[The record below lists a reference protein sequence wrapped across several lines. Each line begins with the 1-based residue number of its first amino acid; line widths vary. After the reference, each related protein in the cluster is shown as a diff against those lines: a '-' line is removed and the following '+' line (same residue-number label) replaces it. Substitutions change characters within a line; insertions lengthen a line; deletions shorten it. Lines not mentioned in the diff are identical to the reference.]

1 MTFRVPA
8 LPSDFSIVD
17 QSGRPSLAFQ
27 KWWQTLKTALETQEG
42 AQDDLL
48 AAVVAAQAAA
58 DDAQTAA
65 DTAQSAASSA
75 STDAATAQTA
85 ADGANSVASLTN
97 SGVTPNPLTATD
109 AGADA
114 TITIAAHTRV
124 YGDGT
129 TLAIAGPTNLT
140 GRAYSTFYYVYYD
153 DATRA
158 DTTPTYQTTTSQATA
173 AQVGDR
179 HLVGSI
185 TTPAAAA
192 PPETGEYV
200 APPGV
205 GSVIP

>member
-27 KWWQTLKTALETQEG
+27 KWWQSLKTALETQEN

-48 AAVVAAQAAA
+48 AAVVAAQVAA

-65 DTAQSAASSA
+65 DTAQAAAVVAETSA
-75 STDAATAQTA
+75 DTAQA
-85 ADGANSVASLTN
+85 SADGANSVASLTA

-124 YGDGT
+124 YGDGA
-129 TLAIAGPTNLT
+129 TLAIAGPVNLT
-140 GRAYSTFYYVYYD
+140 GRAYSTLYYVYYD
-153 DATRA
+153 DPTRA
-158 DTTPTYQTTTSQATA
+158 DTTPTYQTTTSVATA
-173 AQVGDR
+173 AQTGDR

-192 PPETGEYV
+192 PPETGDYV

-205 GSVIP
+205 GGIIP

>member
-1 MTFRVPA
+1 MTFR
-8 LPSDFSIVD
+8 LPRIPKGQPIVGAD
-17 QSGRPSLAFQ
+17 GRVDEKFRL
-27 KWWQTLKTALETQEG
+27 WWQRFAEQIEVEVGALE
-42 AQDDLL
+42 AADAAAAS
-48 AAVVAAQAAA
+48 AAVAA
-58 DDAQTAA
+58 TA
-65 DTAQSAASSA
+65 
-75 STDAATAQTA
+75 AATAQTA
-85 ADGANSVASLTN
+85 ATTANTAATAAQTSADGANSVAALTA

-124 YGDGT
+124 YGDGD

-140 GRAYSTFYYVYYD
+140 GRAYSTLYYVYYD

-158 DTTPTYQTTTSQATA
+158 DTTPSYQTTTSVATA
-173 AQVGDR
+173 AQTGDR

-192 PPETGEYV
+192 PPETGDYV

-205 GSVIP
+205 GGIIP